1 MPSQGKDNDFIKFD
15 PDLPD
20 EDKGISLFILCVL
33 FSVLIIVSTASRVAM
48 KLITR
53 LGLSASDYLMIITL
67 VRTSHPLCLSP
78 TLPNR
83 PISRARPHWMSWPS

>member
-1 MPSQGKDNDFIKFD
+1 MPSKGKDNDFIEFD

-33 FSVLIIVSTASRVAM
+33 FSVLIIVSTVSRVAM

-67 VRTSHPLCLSP
+67 VWTSHSLYLPP
-78 TLPNR
+78 TLSNR
-83 PISRARPHWMSWPS
+83 LIA

>member
-1 MPSQGKDNDFIKFD
+1 MPSKGKENGFIEFD

-33 FSVLIIVSTASRVAM
+33 FSVLIIVSTVSRVAM

-67 VRTSHPLCLSP
+67 VKANHPLCPPP
-78 TLPNR
+78 TLSNR
-83 PISRARPHWMSWPS
+83 PISQADPH